1 MKETRNTKQFET
13 IRSIIT
19 NAGRP
24 LSIDEMQK
32 SALEELDS
40 IGLRTVYRAVRR
52 MEEMDEI
59 QSIKV
64 QGRADRY
71 ELSCIAS
78 SHHHHFHCTACD
90 RLFDIHGCPGG
101 LSDLLPKGFQ
111 MANHDILLTGTC
123 DTC

>member
-71 ELSCIAS
+71 ELSSIAS

-101 LSDLLPKGFQ
+101 LLDLLPKGFQ
-111 MANHDILLTGTC
+111 MDNHDILLTGTC

>member
-13 IRSIIT
+13 IRSLMV

-24 LSIDEMQK
+24 LCIDEVMIA
-32 SALEELDS
+32 ALKVLDS
-40 IGLRTVYRAVRR
+40 IGLRTIYRAIRR
-52 MEEMDEI
+52 MEESGEI
-59 QSIKV
+59 TSIKLP
-64 QGRADRY
+64 GRADRY

-78 SHHHHFHCTACD
+78 NHHHHFHCTACD
-90 RLFDIHGCPGG
+90 RLFDIHGCPAG

-111 MANHDILLTGTC
+111 MANHDILLTGKC